1 MLSIL
6 KKVFK
11 NLLPEFAYRKIKKIL
26 NFFID
31 YNSRNYDVSKDLKHN
46 EDLLISFG
54 FEIDKIK
61 SKLNSLNYNYYDE
74 RLSWHYHLFTGL
86 KEYFKDQKINIL
98 EIGTYDGT
106 FTNFISKIYDNSK
119 ITTIDLDDNDVKF
132 TNFYQRDTVE
142 NLNLH
147 LEKRKININMQNINF
162 IKLNSIDIKKNF
174 VRNKFDLIW
183 IDGDHLN
190 PQVTIDII
198 NSMDLLNKNGVI
210 CVDDIVMNFKFVKD
224 NYVSNE
230 SFLTLSHLESNNV
243 LKNFYFVKKIRK
255 KNFDKKKY
263 ISLSIFQ
270 SNKFF

>member
-11 NLLPEFAYRKIKKIL
+11 NLLPESAYRKIKKIL

-243 LKNFYFVKKIRK
+243 LKNYYFVKKIRK

>member
-1 MLSIL
+1 MLTIL
-6 KKVFK
+6 KKIFK
-11 NLLPEFAYRKIKKIL
+11 KLLSDSIYQKIKKIL
-26 NFFID
+26 KFFIC
-31 YNSRNYDVSKDLKHN
+31 YKSRNYSVSKDLKHN
-46 EDLLISFG
+46 EDLLNSFG

-74 RLSWHYHLFTGL
+74 RLSWHYHLFIGL
-86 KEYFKDQKINIL
+86 KEYFKDQQINIL

-147 LEKRKININMQNINF
+147 LEKRKININMKNINF
-162 IKLNSIDIKKNF
+162 IKLNSIDIKKYF
-174 VRNKFDLIW
+174 VGNKFDLIW

-210 CVDDIVMNFKFVKD
+210 CVDDIVMNFNFVKD

-243 LKNFYFVKKIRK
+243 LKNYYFVKKIRK
-255 KNFDKKKY
+255 KNFYRKKY

-270 SNKFF
+270 RNIFF